1 MINIDDEKERLK
13 NIQEELDN
21 IATQKRNFEAEKH
34 DIKNKGKLN
43 DKDKERLRIIGL
55 EFYRLSTERKY
66 FEKLLFDIRIE
77 IVRKY
82 RKDGIKQGEIADLIG
97 VTKFTIYNWIRRS
110 IEDGT
115 WYVDDEHEPEALI
128 EGDESSKKETEEAN
142 PVDNKDYGA
151 LKEPEELNL
160 RDNNDDEAL
169 KEPEELNPRDNK
181 DDEVSKEQVRK
192 SETIDILSP
201 QEVEVPVQMTDK
213 EILIKYIS
221 QRITIPYIAI
231 EMDTTDDKIR
241 RMMKKY
247 DLFKMYYEFHPS
259 EDPFISESRRK
270 KAKKGRIQK
279 GSMTDNDLDCPQLD
293 SPQSH
298 LSPEDEENES
308 KENITAF
315 LTDYLDRLNQRKA
328 AYENLASI
336 IAKESEQ
343 EELYHSNGDRR
354 GKRLLDDGDTMGY

>member
-1 MINIDDEKERLK
+1 M
-13 NIQEELDN
+13 
-21 IATQKRNFEAEKH
+21 
-34 DIKNKGKLN
+34 
-43 DKDKERLRIIGL
+43 
-55 EFYRLSTERKY
+55 YRVHLWW
-66 FEKLLFDIRIE
+66 L
-77 IVRKY
+77 Y
-82 RKDGIKQGEIADLIG
+82 RKADSWKDEEPRIFRCARYRPWGTFCEDPVRGGFSQVYDENGYVRYSWDGKVFHQWDTCKGENEACLRLCHGWGSD
-97 VTKFTIYNWIRRS
+97 
-110 IEDGT
+110 
-115 WYVDDEHEPEALI
+115 DDEHEPEALI